1 MRWTH
6 SNAGKISVRRS
17 TRVGATILRESVE
30 AMLEWLDRGGT
41 PPLVSLNPNQVTCV
55 SNKEVLELLVRS
67 LCKRYLAIAEEWPA
81 SD

>member
-1 MRWTH
+1 MDPQQCWEDICAAV
-6 SNAGKISVRRS
+6 NEGRRDD
-17 TRVGATILRESVE
+17 LRESVE